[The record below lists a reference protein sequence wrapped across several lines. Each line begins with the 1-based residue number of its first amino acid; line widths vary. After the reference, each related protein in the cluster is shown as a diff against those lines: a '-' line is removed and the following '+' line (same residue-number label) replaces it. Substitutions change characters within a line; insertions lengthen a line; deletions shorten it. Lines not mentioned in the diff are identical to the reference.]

1 MNQRCNQSMQRNV
14 LYRQAY
20 NSTFCQ
26 IIRFVLCLGLMIQLR
41 INELLEQ
48 RGRTAYWLAV
58 ETGTNHAVIAKLRH
72 NRAKSIR
79 FDVLERLC
87 NALECEPSE
96 LIQIVEDKPK
106 ETGKTKRKGNVAR
119 SGRKA

>member
-1 MNQRCNQSMQRNV
+1 MQRNV

-20 NSTFCQ
+20 NSAFCQ
-26 IIRFVLCLGLMIQLR
+26 IIRFVLCLDLMIQLR
-41 INELLEQ
+41 INELLER

-58 ETGTNHAVIAKLRH
+58 ETGTNHAVIAKLRY

-96 LIQIVEDKPK
+96 LIQIVEDEPEEK
-106 ETGKTKRKGNVAR
+106 GKTKRRGTLVRN
-119 SGRKA
+119 